1 MTYEYACSSC
11 GHEWEAEQS
20 ISEQPLKKCPSCKK
34 NSAKRQI
41 SGGTGFLL
49 KGGGWYADRYG
60 APAAKSAEK
69 SESSESSSDSPATGK
84 DSKLS
89 KAEGK
94 GKSATDKSAKGKA
107 SDDGGGTKPTGP
119 GTKAAE

>member
-20 ISEQPLKKCPSCKK
+20 INDPPLKKCPACKK

-41 SGGTGFLL
+41 SGGTGFVL

-60 APAAKSAEK
+60 APSAKASEK
-69 SESSESSSDSPATGK
+69 SESKSEADTSTK
-84 DSKLS
+84 DSKKASGDS
-89 KAEGK
+89 KSVDSK
-94 GKSATDKSAKGKA
+94 SSDGKSSDKTSGKSGSGAGKA
-107 SDDGGGTKPTGP
+107 A